1 MDVKASMPTEPVKV
15 NYCINSNMPQMD
27 GFEMVQQTRESDRK
41 SPILFLSAR
50 SSVDDVISRFTL
62 SGNE

>member
-1 MDVKASMPTEPVKV
+1 
-15 NYCINSNMPQMD
+15 MD